1 MGIAAV
7 IEEIL
12 VTFVPLIIVVVALI
26 IRLVDIRGGK
36 HGKK

>member
-1 MGIAAV
+1 MIY
-7 IEEIL
+7 EIL
-12 VTFVPLIIVVVALI
+12 VTFVPLVVVVIALI

>member
-1 MGIAAV
+1 MGGSTV

-12 VTFVPLIIVVVALI
+12 VTFVPLVVVVAALI